1 LRNSSIDL
9 EEIEQKTNLIEELEK
24 LEIELMVIGYSEK
37 NIREIKESNNAKST
51 KDYIDNL
58 QAERSCWNN

>member
-1 LRNSSIDL
+1 LKNSSIDL

-24 LEIELMVIGYSEK
+24 LEIEFMMIGYNARS
-37 NIREIKESNNAKST
+37 IREIKESNNAKCT

-58 QAERSCWNN
+58 EAEKDYWNN